1 MATEQEITDAKNNL
15 IALTNDYRK
24 VFETEEG
31 QHVLADLKTYCRV
44 NPSEALTADNSADPL
59 KLAILV
65 GRRDVVDRI
74 EKFKET
80 PLQSIFKLYNL

>member
-15 IALTNDYRK
+15 IALTNDYRR

-31 QHVLADLKTYCRV
+31 RRVLADLKTYCRV
-44 NPSEALTADNSADPL
+44 NPSEALTADNSTDPL
-59 KLAILV
+59 KLAVLV
-65 GRRDVVDRI
+65 GRRDVIDRI
-74 EKFKET
+74 ERFKDT